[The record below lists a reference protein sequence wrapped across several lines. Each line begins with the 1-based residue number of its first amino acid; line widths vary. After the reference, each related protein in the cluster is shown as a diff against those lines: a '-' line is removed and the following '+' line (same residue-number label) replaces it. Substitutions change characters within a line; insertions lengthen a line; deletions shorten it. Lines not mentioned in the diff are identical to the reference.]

1 MTAQSGRAFLLK
13 ISDDGSPATF
23 QTVAGLRT
31 NQLTLNSEAV
41 DITHKGSGGWREILP
56 GAGVSSVSVRGTG
69 VFTGSAGEQ
78 AVQTKL
84 LSSSSADCQVTFED
98 GARFEGPFVVTSV
111 EFTGDHNDART
122 YAVSLESAGAI
133 SFVSA

>member
-13 ISDDGSPATF
+13 VSDDGSPATY

-56 GAGVSSVSVRGTG
+56 GAGVKSVSLRGTG
-69 VFTGSAGEQ
+69 IFTGSAAETN
-78 AVQTKL
+78 VQTKL
-84 LSSSSADCQVTFED
+84 LTGAAADCQVTFED
-98 GARFEGPFVVTSV
+98 GARFEGSFYVTSV